1 MLRFTS
7 WRNRRILGSL
17 RRAESFAKSE
27 RFENLEEFEKL
38 GEVEAFQA
46 LLKSRA
52 REIGEVKLF
61 GRSWRSEKPGAF
73 RRLSSLRSAERR
85 TPGMLE
91 AFEALA
97 KPGELGTPG
106 TSKEFVEL
114 GKLKLFQ
121 TPGRLTGSRSSEP
134 SKH

>member
-1 MLRFTS
+1 M
-7 WRNRRILGSL
+7 GSL

-27 RFENLEEFEKL
+27 RFENLEKFEKL

-46 LLKSRA
+46 LLKSKA

-61 GRSWRSEKPGAF
+61 GRSWRSEKLGTF

-106 TSKEFVEL
+106 TSKEFAKL
-114 GKLKLFQ
+114 WKLKLFQ

>member
-1 MLRFTS
+1 M
-7 WRNRRILGSL
+7 GSL

-27 RFENLEEFEKL
+27 RFEDLEKFEKL
-38 GEVEAFQA
+38 GEVEAFQT
-46 LLKSRA
+46 LLESKA
-52 REIGEVKLF
+52 REIGEVNLF
-61 GRSWRSEKPGAF
+61 GRSWRSERLGAF

-97 KPGELGTPG
+97 KLGELGTPG
-106 TSKEFVEL
+106 TSKEFVKL
-114 GKLKLFQ
+114 WKLKLFQ

>member
-1 MLRFTS
+1 MSRFTS

-27 RFENLEEFEKL
+27 RFENLENFEKL
-38 GEVEAFQA
+38 GEVEPFQA
-46 LLKSRA
+46 ILKSKA

-61 GRSWRSEKPGAF
+61 GRSWKSEKLGTF
-73 RRLSSLRSAERR
+73 QRLSSLRSAERR

-91 AFEALA
+91 ASEALA
-97 KPGELGTPG
+97 KLRELGTSG
-106 TSKEFVEL
+106 TSKEFVKL
-114 GKLKLFQ
+114 GKLKMFQ
-121 TPGRLTGSRSSEP
+121 TPGRLTGSRSLQP